1 MKRILAAVLLGSM
14 LSGTLPLAAEA
25 EEQTVN
31 QIMEQMSLR
40 DKITQMMMVDFRN
53 WDENPEDDVQM
64 ASFTTMNDQVRK
76 ILEQYRFGAVIYFA
90 QNLTSTRQAYH
101 LVQAM
106 QQAAVDGGGVPML
119 ICTDQEGGSVYRLG
133 SGTALPGNM
142 ALGATGDPYYSYLA
156 GRIMGSE
163 LRALGINTNLAPV
176 VDVNNNAS
184 NLVIGIRAYSDD
196 PEVVG
201 QMASSAIS
209 GMAEFDVIACAKHF
223 PGHGDTATDSHYGLP
238 RVDKSLEQLRQCE
251 LLPYEIAI
259 DRGAQMIMTAHI
271 LYPQL
276 EDGKEISRK
285 TGKAEALPATMSP
298 KIITGLLKEDMGF
311 DGIVVTDAMNMA
323 GVADYWDPVQAVV
336 LAFQAGVDLVCMPC
350 TLQKEEDVQKLEA
363 IVQGV
368 EAAVAD
374 GTLPLARIEDAVR
387 RILTVKQDRGILGW
401 QAENYTLERALQTV
415 GCDANRELERC
426 IASAAVTLVEN
437 KDRTLPLRLT
447 ADSRVLML
455 VPYDNEKAQM
465 LLGWN
470 RAVQAGL
477 IPEGAQVQVVR
488 FHKDAGLDTF
498 RNEIDWADTLIFNSE
513 ISQTSRLSG
522 GRWESAYILNVLK
535 YAKEQGKTT
544 VVQSVDKPYD
554 VQSYP
559 DADAVLAVYGCKG
572 STLDPTQVLIGG
584 VAVSQEAF
592 GPNIVAG
599 IEVIFGVF
607 AAEGT
612 LPVDIP
618 IYANGAFGSEIAY
631 PRGYGLRYDSLISSP
646 QIPLPQETVE
656 ETTSPTIA
664 ATSVTQTQEQTIP
677 QTEQT
682 SKQTNSGKS
691 WLWIPSVVAALG
703 LLLLCKPRG
712 KKRRKKR
719 R

>member
-14 LSGTLPLAAEA
+14 LTGMIPLAATA

-31 QIMEQMSLR
+31 QIMQQMSLR
-40 DKITQMMMVDFRN
+40 DKITQMLMVDFCN

-64 ASFTTMNDQVRK
+64 APFTTMNDQVRQ

-90 QNLTSTRQAYH
+90 QNLTSTDQAYR
-101 LVQAM
+101 LVQGM
-106 QQAAVDGGGVPML
+106 QQATVDGGGVPML

-133 SGTALPGNM
+133 TGTALPGNM
-142 ALGATGDPYYSYLA
+142 ALGATGDAYYSYLA

-163 LRALGINTNLAPV
+163 LSALGINTNLAPV

-184 NLVIGIRAYSDD
+184 NPVIGIRAYSDD
-196 PEVVG
+196 PQVVG

-209 GMAEFDVIACAKHF
+209 GMAEFGVVACAKHF

-238 RVDKSLEQLRQCE
+238 RVDKSLEQLRGCE

-259 DRGAQMIMTAHI
+259 DQGAQMIMTAHI

-276 EDGKEISRK
+276 EDGEEFSLK
-285 TGKAEALPATMSP
+285 TGKAEDLPASMSP
-298 KIITGLLKEDMGF
+298 KIITKLLKEDMGF
-311 DGIVVTDAMNMA
+311 SGIVVSDAMNMA
-323 GVADYWDPVQAVV
+323 GIRDYWDPVQAVV
-336 LAFQAGVDLVCMPC
+336 LAFRAGVDMVCMPC
-350 TLQKEEDVQKLEA
+350 TLQKEEDVRQLEA
-363 IVQGV
+363 VVQGV

-374 GTLPLARIEDAVR
+374 GTIPLARIDDAVK
-387 RILTVKQDRGILGW
+387 RILTVKETRGILVWKEG
-401 QAENYTLERALQTV
+401 NNTLDAALEAV
-415 GCDANRELERC
+415 GSDANRELERC
-426 IASAAVTLVEN
+426 IAAAAVTVVEN
-437 KDRTLPLRLT
+437 KNRTLPLRLT
-447 ADSRVLML
+447 PDSRVLML
-455 VPYDNEKAQM
+455 VPYNNERAQM

-498 RNEIDWADTLIFNSE
+498 RQQIDWADTLIFNSE

-535 YAKEQGKTT
+535 YAKAQGKTT

-559 DADAVLAVYGCKG
+559 DADAVIAVYGCKG
-572 STLDPTQVLIGG
+572 ATLDPTQVLTGG
-584 VAVSQEAF
+584 VTVSEDAF

-599 IEVIFGVF
+599 IEVMFGVF

-618 IYANGAFGSEIAY
+618 VYANGAFSSQIAY
-631 PRGYGLRYDSLISSP
+631 PRGYGLHYESLISPP
-646 QIPLPQETVE
+646 QIPKPQETAQ
-656 ETTSPTIA
+656 ETTAPTVVSTA
-664 ATSVTQTQEQTIP
+664 AV
-677 QTEQT
+677 QTETETIRETAHTPIQPEP
-682 SKQTNSGKS
+682 GKS
-691 WLWIPSVVAALG
+691 RLWIPAAMAALG
-703 LLLLCKPRG
+703 LLLLCKPKAK
-712 KKRRKKR
+712 KKRKRK
-719 R
+719 